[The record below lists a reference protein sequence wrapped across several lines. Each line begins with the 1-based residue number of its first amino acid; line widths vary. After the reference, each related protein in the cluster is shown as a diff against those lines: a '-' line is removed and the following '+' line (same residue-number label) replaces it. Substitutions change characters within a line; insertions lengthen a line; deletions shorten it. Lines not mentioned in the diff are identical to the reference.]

1 MKVKVIFLFT
11 KFFSLQVL
19 INFCLY
25 KESDIINLYHFFLGG
40 SMKRLTKRYI
50 IHSLDNLNL
59 SKPIRYERYYI
70 NDHLRIQKKEDI
82 YQKEILDSDNVL
94 VEKENI
100 TEEEFLNLKKEAYQE
115 IIRNSYLYLED
126 ERISIKEY
134 LGKHK
139 GLFRVEVKF
148 DTKEEMDS
156 YQKESWM
163 EEEITLSPL
172 AFDKYLSKLSKD
184 EFLDE
189 LNKFLK

>member
-1 MKVKVIFLFT
+1 
-11 KFFSLQVL
+11 
-19 INFCLY
+19 
-25 KESDIINLYHFFLGG
+25 
-40 SMKRLTKRYI
+40 MKRLTKRYI

>member
-1 MKVKVIFLFT
+1 M
-11 KFFSLQVL
+11 
-19 INFCLY
+19 
-25 KESDIINLYHFFLGG
+25 G
-40 SMKRLTKRYI
+40 RLTKRYI
-50 IHSLDNLNL
+50 VHSLDNLNL

-70 NDHLRIQKKEDI
+70 NDNLRIQKREDI
-82 YQKEILDSDNVL
+82 YQKEILDNDNVL

-156 YQKESWM
+156 YKEESWM

-172 AFDKYLSKLSKD
+172 AFDKDLSKLSRD
-184 EFLDE
+184 EFLEE